1 MLGLLS
7 MVMLNPRPVLQ
18 PNAEERKIIRKI
30 ERKMV
35 RRFYLGLFGLALM
48 IGITLTTII
57 VFA

>member
-18 PNAEERKIIRKI
+18 PNAEERNIIRKI

-48 IGITLTTII
+48 IGITLTSII
-57 VFA
+57 VLA

>member
-18 PNAEERKIIRKI
+18 PNAEERNIIRKI

-35 RRFYLGLFGLALM
+35 RRFYLGLARLVLM
-48 IGITLTTII
+48 LGITITTII
-57 VFA
+57 VLA